1 MSEKVEE
8 AYWRHKCNRCS
19 EIWYSRN
26 ESQRTAITKSASHHI
41 GTRKECADIMTSM
54 FFKKI
59 HYNQWHMFT
68 KHSTVQN
75 QSSIVGDLSV
85 STLEF
90 CF

>member
-1 MSEKVEE
+1 MHTGDTNVIDVVKFGTVET
-8 AYWRHKCNRCS
+8 NP
-19 EIWYSRN
+19 
-26 ESQRTAITKSASHHI
+26 QRTAITKSASRHI

-54 FFKKI
+54 FFWMV
-59 HYNQWHMFT
+59 HYNQWDMFT